1 MAVLEAS
8 TAKSKNTG
16 KKVTLE
22 QFLLSASEVLF
33 PHRKPRAIDVNA
45 KASDGDTPL
54 HVAAIRGDREAVRLL
69 VEAGAQI
76 DALGDMSCTPLYNA
90 VGHGH
95 HQVARLLL
103 EFGADPNLMN
113 ELESSAMA
121 WAKDKGNMKM
131 LRILK
136 KTRPNPVL
144 VGAIQAL
151 RQSKGYG
158 FGGRLPSSLSAK
170 AANAASCRLQILLA
184 RKASVGVIFRRGPTR
199 WVQLILWDTKND
211 KFSPGQWFHGH
222 IYVGRSDLS
231 PDGSLLIYF
240 ANKFNRK
247 TVSPDSEYTYA
258 WTAISKPPYL
268 TALALWPKGDCWHG
282 GGLFEGRKQVFL
294 NHRPE
299 SANPHPKHLPK
310 GVRVRP
316 NPEAYG
322 EDDPVVIP
330 RMERDGWKFV
340 QSLDYD
346 YYAKRT
352 KQPVIFE
359 KPFLKGKF
367 TLRIETYYEPHQQ
380 LLCYLADRKGR
391 QMEIGLGSWADIDQ
405 QGRLVFSSGGKL
417 FEGVIQD
424 NHVKL
429 NQLADFSQSKP
440 ASLESPAW
448 ARHW

>member
-1 MAVLEAS
+1 MA
-8 TAKSKNTG
+8 

-22 QFLLSASEVLF
+22 LFLLGASEALF
-33 PHRKPRAIDVNA
+33 PHRKPRVIDVNA

-69 VEAGAQI
+69 VEAGAQV

-90 VGHGH
+90 VGKGH
-95 HQVARLLL
+95 HEVARLLL

-113 ELESSAMA
+113 ELKSSAMA
-121 WAKDKGNMKM
+121 WARNRGDIK
-131 LRILK
+131 LLQILE
-136 KTRPNPVL
+136 KTQPNAVL
-144 VGAIQAL
+144 IHSIQAL

-158 FGGRLPSSLSAK
+158 FGGRLPSSPSGK
-170 AANAASCRLQILLA
+170 AANAASCRLEILLA
-184 RKASVGVIFRRGPTR
+184 RSASVGVIFRRGPTR

-240 ANKFNRK
+240 ANKFNRM
-247 TVSPDSEYTYA
+247 TVSPESEYTYA

-299 SANPHPKHLPK
+299 AANPHPKHLPK

-322 EDDPVVIP
+322 EDDPILIP

-340 QSLDYD
+340 RSLDYD
-346 YYAKRT
+346 YYGHRT
-352 KQPVIFE
+352 KEPAIGE
-359 KPFLKGKF
+359 KPFLNGKF
-367 TLRIETYYEPHQQ
+367 TLRVEWYYDPQGQ
-380 LLCYLADRKGR
+380 ILCYVVDDKGQ
-391 QMEIGLGSWADIDQ
+391 QMEVGVGSWADIDQ
-405 QGRLVFSSGGKL
+405 QGRLVFSSAGKL
-417 FEGVIQD
+417 YEGVIQS
-424 NHVKL
+424 NNVKL
-429 NQLADFSQSKP
+429 HQIADFTQSKP
-440 ASLESPAW
+440 SPLESPAW
-448 ARHW
+448 AR